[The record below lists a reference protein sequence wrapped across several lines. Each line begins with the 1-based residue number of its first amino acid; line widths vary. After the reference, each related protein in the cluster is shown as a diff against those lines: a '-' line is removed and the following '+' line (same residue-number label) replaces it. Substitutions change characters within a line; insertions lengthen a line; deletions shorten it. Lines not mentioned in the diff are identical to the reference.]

1 MNMPLDPNIATPL
14 ADLVSPPPGSPMW
27 RRDFIFGAGTSSYQI
42 EGAAHEDG
50 RLESIWDRFCAT
62 PGKVLRGENGDVAC
76 DHYHRWEADLDL
88 LAKLG
93 VDAYR
98 FSIAWPRVMD
108 EAGRP
113 NSRGIDFYK
122 RLLDGLAARGMR
134 AFVTLY
140 HWDLPQHLEDRGG
153 WLNRETA
160 YRFADY
166 ADLMSRELAGGVS
179 AWATHNEPWCAA
191 YLGYADAHHA
201 PGHGVTR
208 WGTQA
213 MHHLL
218 LGHGLALPA
227 LRANDPNADVGIVAN
242 LAPGYAA
249 TDSAADRDAASLFET
264 FQNRWV
270 LDPLLRGEYP
280 ADLWRLWKGAE
291 PLVLPGDMEKIAQP
305 IDYLGINYYSRAL
318 LRSPEADKFDWVRDP
333 GVERTTMDWEVYPQ
347 GLQDLL
353 ESLKRDYATNLPPIY
368 ITENGMSSDD
378 ELAQAQNGAQVDD
391 LQRQAYLK
399 RHFEACS
406 RAMLNGVDVAGYF
419 IWSLMDNF
427 EWAFGYERR
436 FGLVHVDFETQQ
448 RTLKQS
454 ALAYADFLRRRA
466 ATAG

>member
-1 MNMPLDPNIATPL
+1 MNMPLDPHVATPL
-14 ADLVSPPPGSPMW
+14 ADLVSPPAGSPMW
-27 RRDFIFGAGTSSYQI
+27 HQDFIFGAGTSSYQI

-88 LAKLG
+88 LANLG

-134 AFVTLY
+134 AFATLY

-166 ADLMSRELAGGVS
+166 ADLMSRELAGGVT

-201 PGHGVTR
+201 PGHRVTR

-227 LRANDPNADVGIVAN
+227 LRANDPNAAVGIVAN

-353 ESLKRDYATNLPPIY
+353 EALKRDYANLPPIY

-378 ELAQAQNGAQVDD
+378 RIDAAQVDD

-406 RAMLNGVDVAGYF
+406 RAMVNGVDVAGYF

-436 FGLVHVDFETQQ
+436 FGLVHVDFETQA

-466 ATAG
+466 AAAG